1 MKHIKA
7 LSKENPKAAFSLPEK
22 GAKSSVCDTF
32 LKTPDEKDE
41 KKNTES

>member
-7 LSKENPKAAFSLPEK
+7 LSKENPKAAFSLPTK
-22 GAKSSVCDTF
+22 GAKSTPCDTF
-32 LKTPDEKDE
+32 LKTPDEKSE